1 MAAAYFLSLRGCDVA
16 LVEKGSLGGGATGRS
31 TGFLLNGIH
40 HYYSKSKG
48 IHGPQKTKTIWELTR
63 QNQAL
68 LESVIRREKL
78 SCDYQKTGSY
88 RAATTEAEA
97 IVLRESAEQLD
108 QDQFPVEPVSLPG
121 FREAA
126 FYPEDGLFHPVKFVR
141 ELARVSE
148 KNGARIFEGSKVES
162 VQDALIKTKEGSLQG
177 EMVLFATGGFSPLV
191 HPFLGETI
199 APVRGQCLS
208 TAPIVDRLFSAP
220 VVTNWGLDSF
230 AQLPGGE
237 FLLTGGRQ
245 VAMQKEY
252 TWSEKTSKEIQEY
265 LDQFLIERLSLD
277 SLPEV
282 RHRWAGVMDFSCDEL
297 PNVGPL
303 PGTVCSYSVAG
314 FHGSGLSLG
323 LISAKMV
330 SEMML
335 EGKTDYECALFS
347 PRRHL

>member
-1 MAAAYFLSLRGCDVA
+1 
-16 LVEKGSLGGGATGRS
+16 
-31 TGFLLNGIH
+31 
-40 HYYSKSKG
+40 YSKSKE

-68 LESVIRREKL
+68 LEEVIRSENL

-88 RAATTEAEA
+88 RAASSEAEA
-97 IVLRESAEQLD
+97 KVLQESAEQLERD
-108 QDQFPVEPVSLPG
+108 RVAVERRSLPG
-121 FREAA
+121 FPEA
-126 FYPEDGLFHPVKFVR
+126 FFSPEDALFHPVKFVR
-141 ELARVSE
+141 ELARVAE
-148 KNGARIFEGSKVES
+148 KNGARIFEKSKVES
-162 VQDALIKTKEGSLQG
+162 VHDALVKTKEGSLQG
-177 EMVLFATGGFSPLV
+177 EMVLFATGGFSPLL
-191 HPFLGETI
+191 HPFLGEMI

-208 TAPIVDRLFSAP
+208 TAPMDHRLFSAP

-237 FLLTGGRQ
+237 FLFTGGRH

-252 TWSEKTSKEIQEY
+252 TWSEKTSKEIQDY
-265 LDQFLIERLSLD
+265 LDQSLQKVVPFD

-303 PGTVCSYSVAG
+303 PGTICSYSVAG

-335 EGKTDYECALFS
+335 EGKTDYECDLFS